1 MDPDTR
7 QEEIRK
13 LIKQQK
19 ELSVEALSDRFQV
32 SKMTIYRD
40 VNPLIKEGLVFRT
53 SGKISLTE
61 ENQPIP
67 QDEAECVYCHRPNH
81 PTMFYRLILTNGQIE
96 TACCAHCGLLRHRQ
110 LGDAVS
116 HALCRDFLL
125 GTTVSASFVWYVIN
139 TTLNVSCCQ
148 PQVLPFENKEH
159 AEKFTKGFGGEM
171 YGFQSMMQE
180 MYRQMDE
187 EHGGCSHE

>member
-1 MDPDTR
+1 MDPDMR
-7 QEEIRK
+7 QDEIRK

-19 ELSVEALSDRFQV
+19 ELSVEALSEQFQV

-40 VNPLIKEGLVFRT
+40 VNPLIKEGLVFRS

-61 ENQPIP
+61 EHQSVA
-67 QDEAECVYCHRPNH
+67 QDENECVYCHRPNH
-81 PTMFYRLILTNGQIE
+81 PTMLYRLILTNGQIE

-116 HALCRDFLL
+116 HALCRDFLM
-125 GTTVSASFVWYVIN
+125 GTTVSASFVWYVIH

-148 PQVLPFENKEH
+148 PQVLTFENKEH
-159 AEKFTKGFGGEM
+159 AEKFIKGFGGEM
-171 YGFQSMMQE
+171 YGFQRMMQE
-180 MYRQMDE
+180 MYRQMNDAHE
-187 EHGGCSHE
+187 ECKND